1 MGNMPRGWA
10 GAAAALAAGLLVGAA
25 GFFVGDLAGARL
37 AEGFTFDWYVH
48 APPSEHAVE
57 DALRV
62 GAVAAGL
69 AAALGVGLATGPAAF
84 LTRKAIERMRHV
96 PPRYREPHG
105 LDVHAV
111 RLLLGL
117 TLAAALLTLL
127 GGFVLAS
134 NQGVR
139 AFLPS
144 GYRQLVALSAAGG
157 AGVGA
162 AVAAWSTFRG
172 LVTGRVVARHEKNVI
187 ARISLFGMRNAK
199 TTVALVLAATLVAG
213 YYATGVTTNVDVAD
227 VLPRGDPNTDAAH
240 NLTQKFKSSFTQ
252 QVTFQFHVLDVE
264 DAEQRALYEANN
276 RSLPERKTDA
286 RPGNITDEV
295 YVRAIAETIAFVVA
309 QEPFAGSIGSPD
321 FFKLV
326 NWTVAGG
333 QNASAMGEDPRDSFG
348 LPPTDELGE
357 LRYATVEEGV
367 FRVGAVYG
375 AVDAVTSPN
384 WTQTAVLVTVSPD
397 SEVAAK
403 HIGQRALDVRGEW
416 LERVRRGQTD
426 FTVFGEENPPMFTVD
441 LPLANAH
448 ASELTARDFAT
459 LMPVI
464 GVFVAITLFIAF
476 RNAASVLVTFS
487 ALVIAVVWTFGAMGA
502 LRIPLNTINL
512 AVVPLIMGVGIDY
525 GIHMMNEFQE
535 YRAQGKT
542 PEQAWTLAGGGSA
555 FALFVGALTTA
566 AGLVVMVI
574 SPSLL
579 VAQLGILGNVALA
592 SCYVLAVLFIPAAYT
607 LLGSGG
613 RKAARRQEFQPSR
626 IMPAFAYG
634 ISRARVVAVVLVLLV
649 AGAAVAS
656 QANLRREAFGDPP
669 RNWLPGDPLREEH
682 LKAIEGFYE
691 TGTDDVKANVIILE
705 GDVTDP
711 AMHAYINGLTGTL
724 RKNALAG
731 EYRNPVT
738 NETQESRV
746 IADTLRD
753 LPFLMNTWLT
763 VKDGLPGTAAFLGAP
778 ALEQLFNE
786 TGLQDPTG
794 RSRPY
799 PDTQEE
805 IRKELDAIFES
816 PLYQFGNLF
825 VDHPD
830 YDMTVIVFSVRAAT
844 YPDAESVWNE
854 VQAAIVENEP
864 LRPEGVKTSF
874 FGNTA
879 INYLFVAKQVPWLN
893 AMNLVA
899 TGLVVVLVF
908 LFTRRIGPTLAVG
921 AVSALASTLWF
932 GLLPVMDI
940 GLAISLTLPL
950 IFISAMGSDYA
961 LHLALRCSRS
971 KNPRETFEGV
981 GKGVLF
987 SFITT
992 FGAFLI
998 FTRISDLAGR
1008 RSIVATCLAIA
1019 VVFAVTLTIIPIL
1032 YPIKKG
1038 DKGHGHGGAPR
1049 DRNVP
1054 VVESRTLE
1062 VASGSAPVAPASEA
1076 KR

>member
-1 MGNMPRGWA
+1 MGNMPRWWA

-25 GFFVGDLAGARL
+25 GFYVGDLVGVRL
-37 AEGFTFDWYVH
+37 SEGFTFDWYVH
-48 APPSEHAVE
+48 PVKEQYAIEEGLKS
-57 DALRV
+57 
-62 GAVAAGL
+62 AAI
-69 AAALGVGLATGPAAF
+69 AAALGAAVGVGLATGPAAF
-84 LTRKAIERMRHV
+84 LTRKASERMRHV
-96 PPRYREPHG
+96 PPRYREPHS

-117 TLAAALLTLL
+117 TLGAALFTLL
-127 GGFVLAS
+127 LGFVVLT

-144 GYRQLVALSAAGG
+144 GYRQLVAVAAAAG
-157 AGVGA
+157 AGSGA

-172 LVTGRVVARHEKNVI
+172 LVAGRIAQKSEKNVI

-199 TTVALVLAATLVAG
+199 TTVALILATTMVAG
-213 YYATGVTTNVDVAD
+213 YYAQSVTTNVDVAD
-227 VLPRGDPNTDAAH
+227 VLPRGDPNTAAAH

-252 QVTFQFHVLDVE
+252 QVTFQFHVLDLE
-264 DAEQRALYEANN
+264 DKAERAVYQANN
-276 RSLPERKTDA
+276 QTLAQRKTDA
-286 RPGNITDEV
+286 RPDNITDEV
-295 YVRAIAETIAFVVA
+295 YVRAIAEVVAFVVE

-326 NWTVAGG
+326 NWTMAGG
-333 QNASAMGEDPRDSFG
+333 QNASSPEESFG
-348 LPPTDELGE
+348 LPPTDHAGE
-357 LRYATVEEGV
+357 LRYATVERAV
-367 FRVGAVYG
+367 FSVGSVSS
-375 AVDAVTSPN
+375 AVDAVTSPS

-397 SEVAAK
+397 SDVSAK
-403 HIGQRALDVRGEW
+403 EIGQRALEVREQW
-416 LERVRRGQTD
+416 LERVRRGQTEYS
-426 FTVFGEENPPMFTVD
+426 VFGDENPPMFTVD

-448 ASELTARDFAT
+448 ASELTAHDFKT

-566 AGLVVMVI
+566 AGLLVMVI

-579 VAQLGILGNVALA
+579 VAQLGILGNIALA
-592 SCYVLAVLFIPAAYT
+592 SCYVLAILFIPAAYT
-607 LLGSGG
+607 LLGGG
-613 RKAARRQEFQPSR
+613 SKAARRQEYQPSR
-626 IMPAFAYG
+626 LMPAFAYG
-634 ISRARVVAVVLVLLV
+634 ISRARVVAIVLVLLV

-682 LKAIEGFYE
+682 LEAIEGFYE

-711 AMHAYINGLTGTL
+711 AMHAYINGITASL
-724 RKNALAG
+724 RRNALAG
-731 EYRNPVT
+731 EYFDAST
-738 NETQESRV
+738 NETRESRV

-763 VKDGLPGTAAFLGAP
+763 VKDGVPGVGAYLGAP
-778 ALEQLFNE
+778 ALADLFNR
-786 TGLQDPTG
+786 TGVADPTG
-794 RSRPY
+794 RSHPY

-805 IRKELDAIFES
+805 IQKQLDAVFAS

-825 VDHPD
+825 VDNPD

-854 VQAAIVENEP
+854 VHAAIAANEA

-893 AMNLVA
+893 AMNMVA
-899 TGLVVVLVF
+899 VGLVVVIVF

-921 AVSALASTLWF
+921 GVSALASTLWF
-932 GLLPVMDI
+932 GLLPVLDI

-961 LHLALRCSRS
+961 LHLAMRCSKS

-992 FGAFLI
+992 VGAFLI

-1008 RSIVATCLAIA
+1008 RSIIATCLAIG
-1019 VVFAVTLTIIPIL
+1019 VVFVTTLVIVPIL

-1038 DKGHGHGGAPR
+1038 DKGHAGGGAH

-1062 VASGSAPVAPASEA
+1062 VAGSSAPAAPASEA